1 MARGGP
7 VWPGAR
13 LSPEEVAPSAGAA
26 SNGRGHND
34 TGVRSQTTLTGL
46 ARTDVWAEGGAKRR
60 SNPALADETSEN
72 FIRANLGGGDGIYD
86 GSEIGSTASRQGLN
100 A

>member
-1 MARGGP
+1 MARGEP
-7 VWPGAR
+7 VWPGER

-46 ARTDVWAEGGAKRR
+46 ARSDVWTEDGAKRR
-60 SNPALADETSEN
+60 SNSASVDGTSEKS
-72 FIRANLGGGDGIYD
+72 IRASLGGADGIY
-86 GSEIGSTASRQGLN
+86 GGIEIGSTASGQGLN